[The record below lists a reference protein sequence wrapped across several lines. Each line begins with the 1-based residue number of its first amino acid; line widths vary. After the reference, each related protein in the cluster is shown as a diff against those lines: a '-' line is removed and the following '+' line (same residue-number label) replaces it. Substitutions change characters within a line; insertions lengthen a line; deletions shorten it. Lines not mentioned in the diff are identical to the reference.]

1 MANKSIDL
9 TGKRFG
15 MLTVLSRSE
24 RKDNH
29 GLYWICRCD
38 CGREKEVR
46 GDNLKNGTAKSCG
59 CTKKINNT
67 GELPETQPH
76 VSSTTTLYNGVIYVV
91 SKDAYRAGIS
101 YRGKNYQLLQ
111 SKKIDDCIAIRKE
124 AETAIENGNFL
135 EWYKNQRQTARKK
148 SDLTGKRFGMLT
160 VIGRS
165 NTRAQYWICQCDCG
179 NTKEFNGS
187 KLRKGFATSCGC
199 DRKAA
204 MMIGRTSGKLTV
216 LRESDQR
223 KGYWLCQCECGNTKE
238 VRENYLRSGL
248 IKSCGCLRGKWKHN
262 LRTRKRGEIPRTK
275 NRIYYEGETKP
286 NGTTATGVSTHSTG
300 FKIQYLRERRNKTA
314 EDLCKYCNVTRAAV
328 NHWEQ
333 NRRFPDDKTL
343 QIIADALKVDVA
355 ALLERNIRSIVDVI
369 HILFEIAEDG
379 CIVPDADGIQ
389 ITNDILRDA
398 LAQWYDKHEQWKSGQ
413 ITNEEYY
420 DWQDAFTVADL
431 SEKENRGSG
440 DSE

>member
-1 MANKSIDL
+1 MEGSVDL
-9 TGKRFG
+9 TGQQFEK
-15 MLTVLSRSE
+15 LTVLS
-24 RKDNH
+24 K
-29 GLYWICRCD
+29 
-38 CGREKEVR
+38 
-46 GDNLKNGTAKSCG
+46 
-59 CTKKINNT
+59 
-67 GELPETQPH
+67 
-76 VSSTTTLYNGVIYVV
+76 
-91 SKDAYRAGIS
+91 
-101 YRGKNYQLLQ
+101 
-111 SKKIDDCIAIRKE
+111 
-124 AETAIENGNFL
+124 
-135 EWYKNQRQTARKK
+135 
-148 SDLTGKRFGMLT
+148 
-160 VIGRS
+160 
-165 NTRAQYWICQCDCG
+165 
-179 NTKEFNGS
+179 
-187 KLRKGFATSCGC
+187 
-199 DRKAA
+199 
-204 MMIGRTSGKLTV
+204 
-216 LRESDQR
+216 SDQR
-223 KGYWLCQCECGNTKE
+223 KGYWLCRCECGTTKE
-238 VRENYLRSGL
+238 VNGYYLRSGL
-248 IKSCGCLRGKWKHN
+248 TKSCGCLRGKTKAASGSK
-262 LRTRKRGEIPRTK
+262 RKSLPRTK
-275 NRIYYEGETKP
+275 NRIYYEGEAKP
-286 NGTTATGVSTHSTG
+286 NGTIATGVSTHSTG

-379 CIVPDADGIQ
+379 SIVPDADGIR